1 MAKTGMDRLNEL
13 KPQIYKCIHCKAC
26 RFAYSGEPS
35 RKGIGE
41 HTGKT
46 GKTILY
52 EGMVDA
58 CPAGIE
64 YGWEAFWNAGKVWIA
79 RSILNGDLEFT
90 DEVRDVLMPCITCGQ
105 CSAQCENKIPT
116 VDIIEALRAALV
128 ESGVPMI
135 DKHQLVDKLV
145 KELNNPYGGKAEERF
160 KWAKDAGLGKFID
173 NKDAKIAYY
182 VGCTASYRQ
191 VEVAIATAKLF
202 EQLGINFTLLDDEVC
217 CGSPFF
223 RVGAVDTAQEL
234 MNKNLET
241 FKNIEMVYFSCAG
254 CYRTFTIDYPKWMVE
269 GQELPFKTKHAFELV
284 SSLIEIPKRKKEIPK
299 EILELE
305 AKLKEKPNDKYI
317 QSQIKSLKAE
327 LEEIKDFKGEIKF
340 KPNKELKGKVVT
352 YHDPCHT
359 GRHFAIDMEQEMI
372 KNSKNLMFD
381 MRKIDRV
388 IDEWFEIP
396 RIILRKLEEDVGIE
410 FKEMY
415 RIKLNSMCCGA
426 GGGVRAGYPDFSIR
440 TASLRC
446 DEANAVGA
454 DILTT
459 ECPFCWRNL
468 TDANEQYEHGMKVMG
483 VLQMITEYNLLDIVE
498 KPIES
503 DFMQPSS
510 RLEL

>member
-1 MAKTGMDRLNEL
+1 MAKTGMERLEEL
-13 KPQIYKCIHCKAC
+13 KSQIFKCIHCKAC

-41 HTGKT
+41 YTGKT
-46 GKTILY
+46 GRTFLF

-64 YGWEAFWNAGKVWIA
+64 YGWEAFWNAGKIWIA
-79 RSILNGDLEFT
+79 RSILSGDLEFSE
-90 DEVRDVLMPCITCGQ
+90 EVRDVIMPCITCGQ

-116 VDIIEALRAALV
+116 VDVIEALRAACV
-128 ESGVPMI
+128 EAGVPMI
-135 DKHQLVDKLV
+135 EKHQLVDRLV

-160 KWAKDAGLGKFID
+160 KWAKDAGLEKYID
-173 NKDAKIAYY
+173 NKDAKIGYF

-191 VEVAIATAKLF
+191 IEVAVATAKLF
-202 EQLGINFTLLDDEVC
+202 ENLGMDFTLISDEVC

-223 RVGAVDTAQEL
+223 RIGAVDTAQEL
-234 MNKNLET
+234 MNKNLEY
-241 FKNIEMVYFSCAG
+241 FKNLEMVYFSCAG
-254 CYRTFTIDYPKWMVE
+254 CYRTFTIDYPKWMPE
-269 GQELPFKTKHAFELV
+269 GAKLPFKTKHAFELV
-284 SSLIEIPKRKKEIPK
+284 ADLV
-299 EILELE
+299 
-305 AKLKEKPNDKYI
+305 
-317 QSQIKSLKAE
+317 
-327 LEEIKDFKGEIKF
+327 KDGKIKF

-372 KNSKNLMFD
+372 RRSKNLMFD
-381 MRKIDRV
+381 MRKINKMIED
-388 IDEWFEIP
+388 WYEIP
-396 RIILRKLEEDVGIE
+396 RVILKKLEEDVGIV

-426 GGGVRAGYPDFSIR
+426 GGGVRAGYPDFSLR

-446 DEANAVGA
+446 DEANAIGA

-468 TDANEQYEHGMKVMG
+468 SDANELYEHGMKVMG
-483 VLQMITEYNLLDIVE
+483 ILQMITEYNLLDILQ
-498 KPIES
+498 KPDKS
-503 DFMQPSS
+503 DFLKPSN
-510 RLEL
+510 RLE

>member
-13 KPQIYKCIHCKAC
+13 KKEIFKCIHCKAC

-41 HTGKT
+41 HKGKQGT
-46 GKTILY
+46 VLY
-52 EGMVDA
+52 EGMVDS

-64 YGWEAFWNAGKVWIA
+64 YGWEAFWNAGKIWIA
-79 RSILNGDLEFT
+79 RSILSGDLEFSE
-90 DEVRDVLMPCITCGQ
+90 EVRDVILPCITCGQ

-116 VDIIEALRAALV
+116 VDIIESLRAACI
-128 ESGVPMI
+128 ESGVPLI
-135 DKHQLVDKLV
+135 EKHALVDRLV
-145 KELNNPYGGKAEERF
+145 KERNNPYGGQAAERF
-160 KWAKDAGLGKFID
+160 KWAKDAGLGKFVN

-202 EQLGINFTLLDDEVC
+202 EQLGMNFTLVEDEVC

-223 RVGAVDTAQEL
+223 RIGEVNTAQEL
-234 MNKNLET
+234 MKKNLEA
-241 FKNIEMVYFSCAG
+241 FKNVKKVYFSCAG
-254 CYRTFTIDYPKWMVE
+254 CYRTFTIDYPKWMAE
-269 GQELPFKTKHAFELV
+269 GEKLPFTTQHAFELV
-284 SSLIEIPKRKKEIPK
+284 
-299 EILELE
+299 
-305 AKLKEKPNDKYI
+305 AKLI
-317 QSQIKSLKAE
+317 QDGK
-327 LEEIKDFKGEIKF
+327 IKF
-340 KPNKELKGKVVT
+340 KPNADLKGKVVT

-359 GRHFAIDMEQEMI
+359 GRHFAVDMEQEMI
-372 KNSKNLMFD
+372 KESKNLMFD
-381 MRKIDRV
+381 SRKIKQR

-396 RIILRKLEEDVGIE
+396 RIILKQLEKDVGIV

-468 TDANEQYEHGMKVMG
+468 TDANELYNHGMTVMG
-483 VLQMITEYNLLDIVE
+483 VLQMITEYDLLDIQQ
-498 KPIES
+498 KPTEA
-503 DFMQPSS
+503 D
-510 RLEL
+510 LLGKK